1 MSCWL
6 CGSGRE
12 WLHTSLPTLYVDGV
26 PIFEALGDAT
36 TSHGRILQGSDGGR
50 SSKTCQVLG
59 LSDTCCLTLVFAAT
73 PYMVGLFLIIKCH
86 PRNALISVTVLAL
99 TTYFLSY
106 VAWVEFLSCVV
117 SLFIMNLCQL
127 FATVGFLIRR
137 RAVYKSGW
145 LDKQPEDRENPIAR
159 VIENAMRA
167 GRRDGS
173 ANPGSGI
180 GEAVRASIRGGEVL
194 ASASGQSAQ
203 NRYSSTSSPACRG
216 GRSPDHSQHRGARGM
231 DGGGLGGR
239 AASISESLSDMLFE
253 IRDEMGSRTQAARQR
268 RNEAARTRQRGGEE
282 LRPDPNDGNDPHNWS
297 VGQLKA
303 YLHTTAPAGAKELA
317 TSGSRE
323 VLVRRCCDVMGRRYY
338 APPGDEDEPLDIE
351 EGSGANA
358 ATAND
363 PHTPSQRPAGAPF
376 GSSPQQPTMASQER
390 LAQAERAAQRAAER
404 AARRAEEKASAAA
417 ADAPPHMYDESFQ
430 RKALQRER
438 MRRLFPFLDEAGVS
452 DESFAERRSRAAGKA
467 VSGARGQSA
476 GFGRAGGTGTGTGS
490 VRSGNACSGK
500 HDEVDATDNDSSGCS
515 SGGSSRGSGGG
526 CSGAGQS
533 SSSPQRIPRDSV
545 HGRRPS
551 TVSGAAG
558 IPEPVG
564 VAGAA
569 GHKGGSM
576 DDEPVASVASAASRE
591 EAAKERRSRRE
602 EAATRG
608 EERRRESEQR
618 RQRQRRTSAS
628 STGADESTPGQVD
641 VKAEAAHRVEQW
653 ATAKDFFAMLR
664 TLDSFPDLSLHK
676 SVGTSRGLERGA
688 PAAAL
693 KKAFHRA
700 SLSLHPDR
708 LVGLPSPRRA
718 EAEEIFKVITAA
730 YETERKRAE
739 VSA

>member
-253 IRDEMGSRTQAARQR
+253 IRDEMGSRTQAARA
-268 RNEAARTRQRGGEE
+268 EAKRGRAHPPEGRGG
-282 LRPDPNDGNDPHNWS
+282 
-297 VGQLKA
+297 V
-303 YLHTTAPAGAKELA
+303 
-317 TSGSRE
+317 
-323 VLVRRCCDVMGRRYY
+323 
-338 APPGDEDEPLDIE
+338 
-351 EGSGANA
+351 
-358 ATAND
+358 
-363 PHTPSQRPAGAPF
+363 
-376 GSSPQQPTMASQER
+376 
-390 LAQAERAAQRAAER
+390 
-404 AARRAEEKASAAA
+404 
-417 ADAPPHMYDESFQ
+417 
-430 RKALQRER
+430 
-438 MRRLFPFLDEAGVS
+438 
-452 DESFAERRSRAAGKA
+452 
-467 VSGARGQSA
+467 
-476 GFGRAGGTGTGTGS
+476 
-490 VRSGNACSGK
+490 
-500 HDEVDATDNDSSGCS
+500 
-515 SGGSSRGSGGG
+515 
-526 CSGAGQS
+526 
-533 SSSPQRIPRDSV
+533 
-545 HGRRPS
+545 
-551 TVSGAAG
+551 
-558 IPEPVG
+558 
-564 VAGAA
+564 
-569 GHKGGSM
+569 
-576 DDEPVASVASAASRE
+576 
-591 EAAKERRSRRE
+591 
-602 EAATRG
+602 ATR
-608 EERRRESEQR
+608 SER
-618 RQRQRRTSAS
+618 RQRS
-628 STGADESTPGQVD
+628 SQ
-641 VKAEAAHRVEQW
+641 
-653 ATAKDFFAMLR
+653 
-664 TLDSFPDLSLHK
+664 
-676 SVGTSRGLERGA
+676 LERGA
-688 PAAAL
+688 AQRPISTRRPPPVRRLATWARVKCSFAAAATSWADATMRRPAT
-693 KKAFHRA
+693 KT
-700 SLSLHPDR
+700 SLSTLRKAAAQMRRQRTIRTHLRSVQPAHHSAPPRSNRPWPLRSDSHR
-708 LVGLPSPRRA
+708 RRGPRSALRNAPHGEPRRRHRRRRRMRHPTCMTSPSSA
-718 EAEEIFKVITAA
+718 KPSDG
-730 YETERKRAE
+730 RAC
-739 VSA
+739 VGCFLS